1 MLLDTLP
8 VWEEELITAEEDII
22 LLLLEDVLQVEQGEV
37 VVDGVVEDVIQVE
50 EGVEEVV
57 VEEGVI
63 KVKVVVI
70 DD

>member
-1 MLLDTLP
+1 MLLDTFP

-22 LLLLEDVLQVEQGEV
+22 LLLLEDVRQVEQGEV

-63 KVKVVVI
+63 KVKEVVVVT
-70 DD
+70 